1 VSKVEVFE
9 QIRLAHRDDGL
20 SIRALADRFKVHRRD
35 VRAALLSA
43 VPPERKRPVR
53 VSPVTGEWRPW
64 IKQVLLDDRDAPV
77 KQRHTAK
84 RIRDRLAVEKH
95 VVISPSAVREVVVS
109 VRAEIAAEQA
119 IVGSLP
125 VKGFVPQTRLPGKE
139 AEVDWGQFQAVIGG
153 VPVTLHLFAMWS
165 AFATCGFHRA
175 YANEAQ
181 ESFTD
186 GHVRAFARFDGVPL
200 LVRYDNLKTA
210 VVKILKGRD
219 RIENQQFIALRS
231 HYGFSSFFCEPGID
245 GAHEKGG
252 VEGDIGRYR
261 RNYLTP
267 VPTFDTLA
275 DLNAHL
281 EACDANDAGRWVHG
295 RAGGVGSTA
304 GGLARLE
311 QGAMWPLPS
320 EPFTAV
326 TRLTARVDTKAR
338 VCVRQ
343 SFYSVPAR
351 LVGQRVTVQ
360 LGAETVIINHDSVR
374 VAAHVRA
381 IHRKTEV
388 LDLDHYLELLWRKP
402 GALPSATALVQARAS
417 GRFRPEHQQLW
428 DLARRRLGDPAG
440 TRVLCDVLLLHRNH
454 TTVDVIAGITAA
466 LAVDNIDPAVIAVET
481 RRAVEHQQPVPTA
494 PAERQPDLTTY
505 DSLLGRTHK

>member
-1 VSKVEVFE
+1 
-9 QIRLAHRDDGL
+9 
-20 SIRALADRFKVHRRD
+20 
-35 VRAALLSA
+35 
-43 VPPERKRPVR
+43 

-84 RIRDRLAVEKH
+84 RIHDRLAVEKH

-119 IVGSLP
+119 MAGSLP

-139 AEVDWGQFQAVIGG
+139 AEIDWGQFQAVIGG

-231 HYGFSSFFCEPGID
+231 HYGFESFFCEPGID

-281 EACDANDAGRWVHG
+281 EVCDANDAERWVHG
-295 RAGGVGSTA
+295 RAGAVGSTA

-311 QGAMWPLPS
+311 QGAMWPLPAEAFS
-320 EPFTAV
+320 AV

-351 LVGQRVTVQ
+351 LVGQRVAVQ
-360 LGAETVIINHDSVR
+360 LGAETVTINHDSVR

-428 DLARRRLGDPAG
+428 NLARRRLGDPAG
-440 TRVLCDVLLLHRNH
+440 TRVLCDVLLLHRTH
-454 TTVDVIAGITAA
+454 TAVDVIAGIVAA

-481 RRAVEHQQPVPTA
+481 RRAVEHQQPAPTA
-494 PAERQPDLTTY
+494 PAERLPDLTTY